1 LGPAP
6 ACAADALC
14 SSCNGE
20 IGQDYLRKPAA
31 TTKTNIKEKL
41 HHMSY
46 QTTQQLYSSRRRPAQ
61 SAWNRNQNTVAFV
74 SSVKLGPV
82 AHTVLI
88 ALMITILGLIY
99 LTQATR
105 ATSYDY
111 EAQKIDSQI
120 AELSTKKGDLEV
132 ENARLTALE
141 NVQNSNV
148 AKAMTTPSS
157 TNYAR

>member
-1 LGPAP
+1 
-6 ACAADALC
+6 
-14 SSCNGE
+14 
-20 IGQDYLRKPAA
+20 
-31 TTKTNIKEKL
+31 
-41 HHMSY
+41 MSY
-46 QTTQQLYSSRRRPAQ
+46 QSTQQLYSSRRRPM
-61 SAWNRNQNTVAFV
+61 SSGWNRNQNTVAFV

-82 AHTVLI
+82 AHTVLV
-88 ALMITILGLIY
+88 ALMITVLGLVY

-105 ATSYDY
+105 ATGYDY

-148 AKAMTTPSS
+148 AKAMTTPAS
-157 TNYAR
+157 TDYAR